1 MLNQMQNPG
10 DSFVRAAK
18 MGLSDD
24 LQGSLESLAWGKTPS
39 IGTGSSFDI
48 MYSGKVMNQFSVSE
62 LHIHIFFCGVT
73 KLV

>member
-1 MLNQMQNPG
+1 MLNPMQNPG

-48 MYSGKVMNQFSVSE
+48 IFSGKVSMG
-62 LHIHIFFCGVT
+62 IFPGHSI
-73 KLV
+73 L